1 MPSVKSIFSRLHGV
15 LQKKSVHHVFWSI
28 FTQGMLSVVSFLISI
43 ILAVK
48 TTKKEYGLYILLFS
62 IISIFGNYHNAVIN
76 TPLTILLRTQKC
88 RSTFISSFAL
98 GQWILVVPLILVLII
113 VSFSWSFFHQEF
125 TQLKVAAVLATGI
138 AGYTW
143 REFIR
148 NVSYSLLKVGLVMKM
163 DFIFIAV
170 VLLSFGILVFTKI
183 ISSYIA
189 MLVLAGGYFV
199 SAFFGHFNIGEQFT
213 IDWQAIKS
221 TAIHSWKLSK
231 WALVGV
237 TSSILQHSGYLYVLS
252 LSLGLEIVGDTSAAK
267 LIMMPVGFLVQS
279 SGRISLAK
287 SAEILAKSGLEKLK
301 NFSIALAGVFVT
313 CCLAYVV
320 ILSVFYELIAGILGE
335 KYQSVKGY
343 VFLWALYFAA
353 NCVRLPLS
361 NSLLACSQFK
371 SVAIF
376 DVVSGIATIIA
387 CIFLTGFF
395 SGYGALLAV
404 ASGEML
410 LCFLTIRLLIL
421 YRGDPSHIKK

>member
-1 MPSVKSIFSRLHGV
+1 MPSVKNIFSRLHGV

-88 RSTFISSFAL
+88 RNAFISSFAF
-98 GQWILVVPLILVLII
+98 GQWILIAPLIFVLIT
-113 VSFSWSFFHQEF
+113 VAFSWSFFHHEF
-125 TQLKVAAVLATGI
+125 TQLKIAAVLATGI

-143 REFIR
+143 REFVR

-163 DFIFIAV
+163 DFIFITV
-170 VLLSFGILVFTKI
+170 VLLSFGILIYTKI

-189 MLVLAGGYFV
+189 LLVLAAGYFV
-199 SAFFGHFNIGEQFT
+199 SAFFGHYNIGEHFT
-213 IDWQAIKS
+213 IDWQVIKS
-221 TAIHSWKLSK
+221 TAIHSWKLSR

-252 LSLGLEIVGDTSAAK
+252 LSLGLETVGDTSAAK
-267 LIMMPVGFLVQS
+267 LLMMPVGFLVQS

-287 SAEILAKSGLEKLK
+287 SAEILAKSGLKKLK

-320 ILSVFYELIAGILGE
+320 ILSVFYEMIAGILGE
-335 KYQSVKGY
+335 KYQSIKGY
-343 VFLWALYFAA
+343 AFLWALYFAA

-376 DVVSGIATIIA
+376 DVVSGLATIIA

-404 ASGEML
+404 ASGEVL
-410 LCFLTIRLLIL
+410 LCFLTIRMLIL
-421 YRGDPSHIKK
+421 YRDDPSHVQM